1 MTHVRIRHG
10 DWVFVGDGRK
20 ALLLCNEGDPD
31 LLDLRRVEVRED
43 DNPPSR
49 EQGSD
54 GPGRSAV
61 NIGPRSAI
69 DATDWHALE
78 EERFAKTVAERLNRA
93 AEANQFEHIVIAAP
107 PKVLGELRR
116 YEEALPELQKAAKL
130 DPTLPDMWYRLGIV
144 RRLRLDTGTP
154 SPATSSTDPPTT
166 TTRPSGLGLG
176 SSSDMGWRD
185 PSAGA
190 GS

>member
-20 ALLLCNEGDPD
+20 ALLLRNEGDPD

-69 DATDWHALE
+69 DTTDWHALE
-78 EERFAKTVAERLNRA
+78 EERFAATIAERLNRA
-93 AEANQFEHIVIAAP
+93 AEENRFEHIVIAAP

-116 YEEALPELQKAAKL
+116 EYSKKLQGKIVAEIDKDLTHHTFPDIAKV
-130 DPTLPDMWYRLGIV
+130 LG
-144 RRLRLDTGTP
+144 
-154 SPATSSTDPPTT
+154 
-166 TTRPSGLGLG
+166 TRGV
-176 SSSDMGWRD
+176 
-185 PSAGA
+185 
-190 GS
+190 